1 MAKLKTK
8 PTEILPADYIA
19 SISPASKQLDA
30 QWLLETCER
39 LTGEKAKMWGAS
51 IIGSG
56 SYHYSY
62 ESGREGDMVLCGF
75 SPRKAALVVY
85 LAGNI
90 DDQAELLE
98 KLGPHKMGKSCLYIK
113 HLTDVDLDIL
123 EALMQKSI
131 DATLAKYPANQ
142 IENS

>member
-8 PTEILPADYIA
+8 PTEISPADYITN
-19 SISPASKQLDA
+19 ISPISKQLDA

-39 LTGEKAKMWGAS
+39 LIGEKAKMWGPS

-56 SYHYSY
+56 SYHYKY

-75 SPRKAALVVY
+75 SPRKTALVVY
-85 LAGNI
+85 LGGNI

-98 KLGPHKMGKSCLYIK
+98 KLGPHKMGRSCLYIK
-113 HLTDVDLDIL
+113 RLDDVDLNIM

-131 DATLAKYPANQ
+131 DATLAKYPSNQ
-142 IENS
+142 SKNS